1 MLTVRVQR
9 QDFDVS
15 CELAKLQAVSSQ
27 VGAMVSFIGLVRD
40 INEGSSVASL
50 ELEHYPGMTEK
61 CISAIVDEAVA
72 RWQLLGVT
80 VIHRIGKLAP
90 CEQIVFVASS
100 SQHRA
105 AAFSACEFI
114 MDYLKTRAPF
124 WKKELTADGERWLD
138 SRTAD
143 LEAAQHWQ
151 N

>member
-15 CELAKLQAVSSQ
+15 CELAKLQAASSQ

-151 N
+151 D